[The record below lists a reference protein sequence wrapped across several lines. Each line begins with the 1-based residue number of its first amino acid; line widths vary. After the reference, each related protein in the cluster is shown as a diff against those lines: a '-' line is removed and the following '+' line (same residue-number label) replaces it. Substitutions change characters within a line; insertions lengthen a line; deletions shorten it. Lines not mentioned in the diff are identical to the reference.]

1 MNGMNIILM
10 GPPGAGKGT
19 QADIIKINYPIP
31 HISTGDMFRD
41 AVSKQTPLGVEA
53 KKYMDSGQL
62 VPDEVTIGIVAER
75 LAEPDCQKGFL
86 LDGFPRTIPQADAL
100 EEVMKKL
107 NKKID
112 AVINIF
118 VPDDIL
124 IARITGRVSCREC
137 KTVYNLNTNPPQQ
150 AGVCD
155 KCGGE
160 LFQRSDDQGDTVVKR
175 LQVYGE
181 QTNPLLAY
189 YEKKG
194 LVYNIDGDRDSQ
206 AVFADVKNILESR

>member
-1 MNGMNIILM
+1 MNIILM

-19 QADIIKINYPIP
+19 QADIIKANYPIP

-53 KKYMDSGQL
+53 KKYMDSGRL

-100 EEVMKKL
+100 EEVLKKL
-107 NKKID
+107 NKNID
-112 AVINIF
+112 AVINIS

-124 IARITGRVSCREC
+124 ISRITGRVSCREC
-137 KTVYNLNTNPPQQ
+137 KTVYNLNTNPPKQ
-150 AGVCD
+150 AGICD
-155 KCGGE
+155 QCGGE

-189 YEKKG
+189 YENKG

-206 AVFADVKNILESR
+206 AVFADVRNILESR

>member
-1 MNGMNIILM
+1 MNIILM

-19 QADIIKINYPIP
+19 QADIIKANYPIP

-100 EEVMKKL
+100 EEVLAKL

-118 VPDDIL
+118 VPDEIL
-124 IARITGRVSCREC
+124 IARITGRVSCRDC
-137 KTVYNLNTNPPQQ
+137 KTVYNLNTNPPKKV
-150 AGVCD
+150 GVCD
-155 KCGGE
+155 LCGGE

-194 LVYNIDGDRDSQ
+194 LVYNIDGDRDSKV
-206 AVFADVKNILESR
+206 VFADVKNILESR